1 MINDDRKKRLS
12 ENKKLFSESAN
23 SDKNLEMDIPAV
35 MLVNASKD
43 YSSKNNG
50 ETNSLKNVNITI
62 RKGEFVFVIGD
73 SGAGKS
79 TLLKLLMKEIN
90 PTSGKVYVNGKN
102 LKRLRHSQVAK
113 HRRNI
118 GMVFQDFRLLK
129 ERSVYEN
136 VAFAMQII
144 EKSPLVIRETVPRM
158 LEIVGLS
165 DKEKAYPKELSGGE
179 QQRVAIA
186 RALVNEPIILLAD
199 EPTGNLDPNNSW
211 EIMNLLEEVNK
222 NGTTVVVVTHN
233 IEIVKTD
240 NSFVFFMLIINPYFI
255 NTIHIT
261 CYIRIGFVRNEY
273 KMRVWIYS
281 F

>member
-1 MINDDRKKRLS
+1 MGKNNRKKRLS
-12 ENKKLFSESAN
+12 ENKKLFSESIKA
-23 SDKNLEMDIPAV
+23 DKNAEMDIPAI
-35 MLVNASKD
+35 MLANVSKD

-50 ETNSLKNVNITI
+50 DTNSLNKVSITI
-62 RKGEFVFVIGD
+62 KRGEFVFVIGD

-136 VAFAMQII
+136 VAFAMQIV
-144 EKSPLVIRETVPRM
+144 EKSPQLIRETVPRM

-179 QQRVAIA
+179 QQRVALA
-186 RALVNEPIILLAD
+186 RALVNEPNILLAD
-199 EPTGNLDPNNSW
+199 EPTGNLDPKNSW

-222 NGTTVVVVTHN
+222 TGTTVVVVTHN
-233 IEIVKTD
+233 IEIVRAMNKRVIELKNGEVAGD
-240 NSFVFFMLIINPYFI
+240 WINGVNDENKNFVI
-255 NTIHIT
+255 
-261 CYIRIGFVRNEY
+261 
-273 KMRVWIYS
+273 
-281 F
+281 

>member
-1 MINDDRKKRLS
+1 MNKYDRKKRLS
-12 ENKKLFSESAN
+12 ENKKLFSESIVN
-23 SDKNLEMDIPAV
+23 DNGIEIDVPAI
-35 MLVNASKD
+35 MLDNVTKD

-50 ETNSLKNVNITI
+50 ETNSLKNINIRI
-62 RKGEFVFVIGD
+62 QRGEFVFIIGD

-102 LKRLRHSQVAK
+102 LKRLRHGQVAK

-129 ERSVYEN
+129 DRSVFEN
-136 VAFAMQII
+136 VAFAMQIV
-144 EKSPLVIRETVPRM
+144 EKEPKLIRKTVPRM

-165 DKEKAYPKELSGGE
+165 EKQKAYPKELSGGE
-179 QQRVAIA
+179 QQRVALA
-186 RALVNEPIILLAD
+186 RALVNDPIILLAD
-199 EPTGNLDPNNSW
+199 EPTGNLDPKNSW

-233 IEIVKTD
+233 MEIVNSMNKRVIELKNGEVASDWINGADDENTD
-240 NSFVFFMLIINPYFI
+240 FDIQF
-255 NTIHIT
+255 
-261 CYIRIGFVRNEY
+261 
-273 KMRVWIYS
+273 
-281 F
+281 

>member
-23 SDKNLEMDIPAV
+23 DKKNIEEDIPAI
-35 MLVNASKD
+35 MLANVSKD

-50 ETNSLKNVNITI
+50 ETNSLKKVNITI

-136 VAFAMQII
+136 VAFAMQIV
-144 EKSPLVIRETVPRM
+144 EKSPQVIKETVPRM
-158 LEIVGLS
+158 LDIVGLS
-165 DKEKAYPKELSGGE
+165 DKERAYPRELSGGE
-179 QQRVAIA
+179 QQRVALA
-186 RALVNEPIILLAD
+186 RALVNEPVILLAD
-199 EPTGNLDPNNSW
+199 EPTGNLDPKNSW

-233 IEIVKTD
+233 IEIVKAMKKRVIELKNGEVAGDGINGAD
-240 NSFVFFMLIINPYFI
+240 NENTNFV
-255 NTIHIT
+255 
-261 CYIRIGFVRNEY
+261 V
-273 KMRVWIYS
+273 
-281 F
+281 

>member
-1 MINDDRKKRLS
+1 MGKNDRKKRLS

-23 SDKNLEMDIPAV
+23 DKKNIEEDIPAI
-35 MLVNASKD
+35 MLANVSKD

-50 ETNSLKNVNITI
+50 ETNSLKKVNITI

-136 VAFAMQII
+136 VAFAMQIV
-144 EKSPLVIRETVPRM
+144 EKSPQVIKETVPRM
-158 LEIVGLS
+158 LDIVGLS
-165 DKEKAYPKELSGGE
+165 DKERAYPRELSGGE
-179 QQRVAIA
+179 QQRVALA
-186 RALVNEPIILLAD
+186 RALVNEPVILLAD
-199 EPTGNLDPNNSW
+199 EPKGNLDHKNSW

-233 IEIVKTD
+233 IEIVKAMKKRVIELKNGEVAGDGINGADDENT
-240 NSFVFFMLIINPYFI
+240 NFV
-255 NTIHIT
+255 
-261 CYIRIGFVRNEY
+261 V
-273 KMRVWIYS
+273 
-281 F
+281 

>member
-1 MINDDRKKRLS
+1 MGKNDRKKRLS

-23 SDKNLEMDIPAV
+23 DKKNIEEDIPAI
-35 MLVNASKD
+35 MLANVSKD

-50 ETNSLKNVNITI
+50 ETNSLKKVNITI

-136 VAFAMQII
+136 VAFAMQIV
-144 EKSPLVIRETVPRM
+144 EKSPQVIKETVPRM
-158 LEIVGLS
+158 LDIVGLS
-165 DKEKAYPKELSGGE
+165 DKERAYPRELSGGE
-179 QQRVAIA
+179 QQRVALA
-186 RALVNEPIILLAD
+186 RALVHEPVILLAD
-199 EPTGNLDPNNSW
+199 EPTGNLDPKNSW

-233 IEIVKTD
+233 IEIVKAMKKRVIELKNGEVAGDGINGADDENT
-240 NSFVFFMLIINPYFI
+240 NFV
-255 NTIHIT
+255 
-261 CYIRIGFVRNEY
+261 V
-273 KMRVWIYS
+273 
-281 F
+281 

>member
-1 MINDDRKKRLS
+1 MSDNNRKKRLS
-12 ENKKLFSESAN
+12 ENKQLFSES
-23 SDKNLEMDIPAV
+23 STKNVEIDVPAI
-35 MLVNASKD
+35 MLDNVSKD

-50 ETNSLKNVNITI
+50 ETNSPKQVNIRI
-62 RKGEFVFVIGD
+62 KKGEFVFVIGD

-90 PTSGKVYVNGKN
+90 PTLGKVYVNGKN

-113 HRRNI
+113 HRRHI

-129 ERSVYEN
+129 DRSVFDN

-144 EKSPLVIRETVPRM
+144 EKDPKTIRETVPRM

-165 DKEKAYPKELSGGE
+165 DKQKAYPKELSGGE
-179 QQRVAIA
+179 QQRVALA

-199 EPTGNLDPNNSW
+199 EPTGNLDPKNSW

-222 NGTTVVVVTHN
+222 TGTTVVVVTHN
-233 IEIVKTD
+233 IEIVRAMNKRVIELKNGEVAGD
-240 NSFVFFMLIINPYFI
+240 WINGVNDENKNFVI
-255 NTIHIT
+255 
-261 CYIRIGFVRNEY
+261 
-273 KMRVWIYS
+273 
-281 F
+281 

>member
-1 MINDDRKKRLS
+1 MGKNDRKKRLS
-12 ENKKLFSESAN
+12 ENKKLLSESSN
-23 SDKNLEMDIPAV
+23 DKKNIEEDIPAI
-35 MLVNASKD
+35 MLANVSKD

-50 ETNSLKNVNITI
+50 ETNSLKKVNITI

-136 VAFAMQII
+136 VAFAMQIV
-144 EKSPLVIRETVPRM
+144 EKSPQVIKETVPRM
-158 LEIVGLS
+158 LDIVGLS
-165 DKEKAYPKELSGGE
+165 DKERAYPRELSGGE
-179 QQRVAIA
+179 QQRVALA
-186 RALVNEPIILLAD
+186 RALVNEPVILLAD
-199 EPTGNLDPNNSW
+199 EPTGNLDPKNSW

-233 IEIVKTD
+233 IEIVKAMKKRVIELKNGEVAGDGINGAD
-240 NSFVFFMLIINPYFI
+240 NENTNFV
-255 NTIHIT
+255 
-261 CYIRIGFVRNEY
+261 V
-273 KMRVWIYS
+273 
-281 F
+281 

>member
-23 SDKNLEMDIPAV
+23 DKKNIEEDIPAI
-35 MLVNASKD
+35 MLANVSKD

-50 ETNSLKNVNITI
+50 ETNSLKKVNITI

-136 VAFAMQII
+136 VAFAMQIV
-144 EKSPLVIRETVPRM
+144 EKSPQVIKETVPRM
-158 LEIVGLS
+158 LDIVGLS
-165 DKEKAYPKELSGGE
+165 DKERAYPRELSGGE
-179 QQRVAIA
+179 QQRVALA
-186 RALVNEPIILLAD
+186 RALVNEPVILLAD
-199 EPTGNLDPNNSW
+199 EPTGNLDPKNSW

-233 IEIVKTD
+233 IEIVKAMKKRVIELKNGEVAGDGINGADDENT
-240 NSFVFFMLIINPYFI
+240 NFV
-255 NTIHIT
+255 
-261 CYIRIGFVRNEY
+261 V
-273 KMRVWIYS
+273 
-281 F
+281 

>member
-1 MINDDRKKRLS
+1 MSRYDRKKRLS
-12 ENKKLFSESAN
+12 ENKKLFSEGSI
-23 SDKNLEMDIPAV
+23 DKSVELDVPAIILDNV
-35 MLVNASKD
+35 SKD

-50 ETNSLKNVNITI
+50 ETNSLKQVNIRI
-62 RKGEFVFVIGD
+62 KKGEFVFVIGD

-90 PTSGKVYVNGKN
+90 PTLGKVYVNGKN
-102 LKRLRHSQVAK
+102 LKRLRHGQVAK

-144 EKSPLVIRETVPRM
+144 EKSPQVIRETVPRM

-199 EPTGNLDPNNSW
+199 EPTGNLDPKNSW

-222 NGTTVVVVTHN
+222 SGTTVVVVTHN
-233 IEIVKTD
+233 IEIVKSMNKRVIELKNGEVVGDWMNGADDENTD
-240 NSFVFFMLIINPYFI
+240 FDL
-255 NTIHIT
+255 
-261 CYIRIGFVRNEY
+261 
-273 KMRVWIYS
+273 
-281 F
+281 

>member
-233 IEIVKTD
+233 IEIVKTMKKRVIELRNGEVVGD
-240 NSFVFFMLIINPYFI
+240 WRNGADDENTDFV
-255 NTIHIT
+255 
-261 CYIRIGFVRNEY
+261 V
-273 KMRVWIYS
+273 
-281 F
+281 

>member
-1 MINDDRKKRLS
+1 MSSYDRKKRLS
-12 ENKKLFSESAN
+12 ENKKLFSESTIN
-23 SDKNLEMDIPAV
+23 NKIELDVPAI
-35 MLVNASKD
+35 MLDNVSKD
-43 YSSKNNG
+43 YSSKNTG
-50 ETNSLKNVNITI
+50 ETNSLKQVNIRI
-62 RKGEFVFVIGD
+62 KKGEFVFVIGD

-90 PTSGKVYVNGKN
+90 PTLGKVYVNGKN

-129 ERSVYEN
+129 DRSVFEN

-144 EKSPLVIRETVPRM
+144 EKEPEVIKEAVPRM

-179 QQRVAIA
+179 QQRVALA

-199 EPTGNLDPNNSW
+199 EPTGNLDPKNSR

-233 IEIVKTD
+233 IEIVKSMNKRVIELKNGEVAGDWINGVDDENTD
-240 NSFVFFMLIINPYFI
+240 FV
-255 NTIHIT
+255 
-261 CYIRIGFVRNEY
+261 V
-273 KMRVWIYS
+273 
-281 F
+281 